1 MTVPAAEEDVAA
13 ALLWEEGTCGIEVRP
28 AGPGDVELLAYFSPA
43 PGLRATLA
51 AALAPLPSA
60 RVQPAEVPDVDWA
73 ARYREGFRS
82 FSVAGFRVV
91 PPWEDLSSTPRSSL
105 GPSSP
110 HDTLI
115 VDPGRAFGTGTHE
128 STRLCLGF
136 LRELAARAPLG
147 RVLDLGTGSG
157 ILAVAAVRLGGRPV
171 TAVDVDPEAVA
182 SARRHALLNGVEILV
197 VRGDLTAAL
206 RPGRFDLVLANIDA
220 SLLVD
225 RSGEIAALGAPTVV
239 LSGLL
244 TSDLDAVRRTYAAL
258 GRLEVRTDGEW
269 AAVLIQ
275 RATP

>member
-1 MTVPAAEEDVAA
+1 VTVTAAEEDAAA

-28 AGPGDVELLAYFSPA
+28 AGAGDVELLAYFSET

-60 RVQPAEVPDVDWA
+60 RIQPAEVPDVDWA

-91 PPWEDLSSTPRSSL
+91 PPWEDVSSTP
-105 GPSSP
+105 
-110 HDTLI
+110 DTLI

-128 STRLCLGF
+128 STRLCLGL
-136 LRELAARAPLG
+136 LRDLAARAPLG

-171 TAVDVDPEAVA
+171 TAVDVDPDAVA
-182 SARRHALLNGVEILV
+182 SARRHALLNAVEMLV
-197 VRGDLTAAL
+197 VRGDLTAPL
-206 RPGRFDLVLANIDA
+206 RPRRFDLVLANIAA

-225 RSGEIAALGAPTVV
+225 RSGEIAALGAPAVV

-244 TSDLDAVRRTYAAL
+244 TSDLDAVRRTYAAR

-269 AAVLIQ
+269 AAVLVE
-275 RATP
+275 T